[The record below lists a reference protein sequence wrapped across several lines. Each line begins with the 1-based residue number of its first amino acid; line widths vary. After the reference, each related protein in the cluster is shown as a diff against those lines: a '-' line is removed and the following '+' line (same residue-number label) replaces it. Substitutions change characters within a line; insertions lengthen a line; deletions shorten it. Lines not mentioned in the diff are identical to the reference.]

1 MEAALQVRLAVDAN
15 GCVRAGAGKTAE
27 TLVWP
32 RGYTAKGD
40 AESFQILDG
49 TNKVVARS
57 GVPLTISGGGAD
69 AFKDTWTGR
78 DCAGDGPLWMVG
90 NIHAS
95 R

>member
-1 MEAALQVRLAVDAN
+1 MEAALQVRLTVDAN

-49 TNKVVARS
+49 TNKVVAKS

-69 AFKDTWTGR
+69 AFKDTWTGQ